1 MGFDRSTWLISGIA
15 GAAIGFTGAMVLYTT
30 VSHNSSWE
38 WDISLAL
45 LVLGFAGV
53 ALGVVVTMGWGPF
66 ADVRVNTAGSAHKS
80 ESRSGGAYGKER
92 AYCGGGGGESPA
104 GEGQDPT

>member
-15 GAAIGFTGAMVLYTT
+15 VAAIGFTGAMVLYTT

-45 LVLGFAGV
+45 LVLGFAG
-53 ALGVVVTMGWGPF
+53 WP
-66 ADVRVNTAGSAHKS
+66 
-80 ESRSGGAYGKER
+80 
-92 AYCGGGGGESPA
+92 
-104 GEGQDPT
+104 